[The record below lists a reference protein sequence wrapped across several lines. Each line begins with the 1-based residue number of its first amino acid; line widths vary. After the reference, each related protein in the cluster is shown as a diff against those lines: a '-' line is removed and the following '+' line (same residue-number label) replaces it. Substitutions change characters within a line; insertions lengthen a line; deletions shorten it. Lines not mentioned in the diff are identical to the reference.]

1 MYISANRVWFENS
14 SLFVELEDGRTLG
27 VPVVWFPRL
36 ANAQPEQLMDVEIFP
51 GGIHW
56 PQLDEDISI
65 AGLLAGI
72 GAFTPHHDA
81 A

>member
-1 MYISANRVWFENS
+1 MYILANRVWFENS
-14 SLFVELEDGRTLG
+14 SLFVELEDGRTIG
-27 VPVVWFPRL
+27 APVVWFPLL
-36 ANAQPEQLMDVEIFP
+36 AKATPEQLEDFEISP

-65 AGLLAGI
+65 DGLLAGR
-72 GAFTPHHDA
+72 GAFTPHHHA